1 MTEPRK
7 QPSQPAQADQA
18 QRQQFEQECA
28 QLQHGPHTPAGAQ
41 AFPSGMTI
49 FAAIAELLREGG
61 IKDQLFEL
69 WKKLKGG
76 TTEQPTPQ
84 PPAPPPEPAS

>member
-1 MTEPRK
+1 MTEQRK
-7 QPSQPAQADQA
+7 QPSQPAQGEQG

-41 AFPSGMTI
+41 AFPGGMAI
-49 FAAIAELLREGG
+49 FAAVAELLKEGG
-61 IKDQLFEL
+61 IKDQLFAI
-69 WKKLKGG
+69 WQRLKGG
-76 TTEQPTPQ
+76 TQ